1 MVEYKLSKIVKI
13 RKTIKIG
20 LLHSKKVDFICL
32 NESPLRIMKNLFN
45 SLFHLKCSFVN
56 FSMSQEAKVIRQ

>member
-1 MVEYKLSKIVKI
+1 MVEYKLSKTVKI

-45 SLFHLKCSFVN
+45 SLFHLKCSFLN
-56 FSMSQEAKVIRQ
+56 FSMSREAKVIRQ

>member
-32 NESPLRIMKNLFN
+32 NESPLRIMKNFLILYFILNALF
-45 SLFHLKCSFVN
+45 SISQCLKK
-56 FSMSQEAKVIRQ
+56 QR